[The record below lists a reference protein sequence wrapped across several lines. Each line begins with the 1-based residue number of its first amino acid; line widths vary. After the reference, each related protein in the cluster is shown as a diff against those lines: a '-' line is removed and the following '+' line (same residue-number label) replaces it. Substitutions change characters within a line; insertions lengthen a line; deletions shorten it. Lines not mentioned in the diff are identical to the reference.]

1 MASIVDSI
9 RSVYTDS
16 FSTLKLGAFSAA
28 IYFLFTLYV
37 PSNYSNPLNAALI
50 IFIISL
56 YLGFCSIIASNRI
69 NQRIEVLPSLN
80 IINFFKTALQV
91 TIIFLPFAFVSS
103 VCVNFVVGLFRF
115 EGLPQIIALWLVR
128 FVVFSAFIS
137 SLINFSEKNNISDG
151 LNFSKM
157 TGALADVIVYTI
169 LGLILLAICSVF
181 IAMPILYLL
190 YQFFKFGPIFQYVA
204 VFFIT
209 LNLAYMA
216 DFWGQLH
223 YDIQS
228 RDNYY

>member
-1 MASIVDSI
+1 
-9 RSVYTDS
+9 
-16 FSTLKLGAFSAA
+16 
-28 IYFLFTLYV
+28 
-37 PSNYSNPLNAALI
+37 
-50 IFIISL
+50 
-56 YLGFCSIIASNRI
+56 
-69 NQRIEVLPSLN
+69 
-80 IINFFKTALQV
+80 
-91 TIIFLPFAFVSS
+91 
-103 VCVNFVVGLFRF
+103 
-115 EGLPQIIALWLVR
+115 
-128 FVVFSAFIS
+128 
-137 SLINFSEKNNISDG
+137 
-151 LNFSKM
+151 M